1 MDYPYGYQEVPNDTL
16 AAAIVSAGFAY
27 YDMPV
32 QPQATRLAPHL
43 ADHNALSIRLSSV
56 SRHGQRIRDFAGHL
70 WSPTA
75 PHRAQRN
82 VVTIT
87 ATGPG
92 ITTGSTY
99 VGFRFY
105 YPGSASLTAGFY
117 DSILTIPD
125 ANTIT
130 FSATG
135 ANFTAASLSI
145 RRSNRTTATDMIST
159 TIAGNTLKDQSIL
172 SQGFDFWGQRGPTK
186 RSRWFWWKRAHCACA
201 DNVPGIDTKYSM
213 RCIGTAKQVSMA
225 TVGESDQSGTSY
237 SHGSK
242 RHYRRSDGGDS
253 WNVFRC
259 VVLYCSVERSYWRS
273 FHYRSIFFHAPIFF
287 GGDAVGG
294 KPRGFGLPTKTASRH
309 RCRHRARHCR
319 TEPLD

>member
-1 MDYPYGYQEVPNDTL
+1 MRIFAPTPFRYSNVDYPYGYQEVPNDTL

-43 ADHNALSIRLSSV
+43 ADHNALSTPIIKRFPTWPANTGILLASLVANSTA
-56 SRHGQRIRDFAGHL
+56 SRT
-70 WSPTA
+70 S
-75 PHRAQRN
+75 N

-87 ATGPG
+87 ATGHG

-135 ANFTAASLSI
+135 ANFGSESVNSAAAW
-145 RRSNRTTATDMIST
+145 TTATDMIST

-172 SQGFDFWGQRGPTK
+172 SARVLRFGDTGGSNKTVTLVFGGSALT
-186 RSRWFWWKRAHCACA
+186 AH
-201 DNVPGIDTKYSM
+201 VLTTSPGIDTKYSM
-213 RCIGTAKQVSMA
+213 RCIGTAKQFSMA
-225 TVGESDQSGTSY
+225 TVGESDQSGY
-237 SHGSK
+237 SATAAK
-242 RHYRRSDGGDS
+242 DITADQT
-253 WNVFRC
+253 VA
-259 VVLYCSVERSYWRS
+259 
-273 FHYRSIFFHAPIFF
+273 I
-287 GGDAVGG
+287 
-294 KPRGFGLPTKTASRH
+294 RGTCAAASCFIALWSAH
-309 RCRHRARHCR
+309 L
-319 TEPLD
+319 EIIP